1 MTAASYELARQLQ
14 RDAQNWTNH
23 YLPALLLQSFDE
35 INKNDEFNYI
45 DKIEIEIPGLPWQL
59 TDAEWKEK
67 IIKQISKYSNSSLP
81 VKVII
86 KQWLFFLKNGIFE
99 RNAIISDIKEFEI
112 FLFSVKSK
120 ISQSD
125 VESLNEV
132 FSSVNV
138 VKRLFYVH
146 SAKLVQFVLS
156 NVFQISEEKCGQFY
170 QVIQNQLAQNP
181 FKTIETAKYLFLQI
195 RQNNLKNKDELINLF
210 LINPNSQQIDDIIEW
225 KKLPVRTDE
234 LKKEI
239 IGTDV
244 FLNCTNAG
252 LVILL
257 PFLKRFFENVY
268 FVKNDAF
275 VDEISKVK
283 AIQALHFLVTGNEVE
298 NEQDLLLP
306 RILCGFEIAE
316 FIEFKGDL
324 DENTRN
330 EANELLKSVIE
341 HWQILQNTSV
351 EGLRETFLQ
360 RDGSLKIESSF
371 LLRVSNSGV
380 DVLLDSIPWG
390 FRNFK
395 LPWMQKSIITE
406 WH

>member
-35 INKNDEFNYI
+35 ISKNDEFNYI
-45 DKIEIEIPGLPWQL
+45 ERIEIEIPGLPWQL

-67 IIKQISKYSNSSLP
+67 IVKQISKYSNSSLP

-146 SAKLVQFVLS
+146 SEKFVQFVLS

-210 LINPNSQQIDDIIEW
+210 LINPNSRQIDDIIEW
-225 KKLPVRTDE
+225 EKLPVRTDE
-234 LKKEI
+234 LEKEI

-244 FLNCTNAG
+244 FLNCPNAG

>member
-1 MTAASYELARQLQ
+1 
-14 RDAQNWTNH
+14 
-23 YLPALLLQSFDE
+23 
-35 INKNDEFNYI
+35 
-45 DKIEIEIPGLPWQL
+45 
-59 TDAEWKEK
+59 
-67 IIKQISKYSNSSLP
+67 
-81 VKVII
+81 
-86 KQWLFFLKNGIFE
+86 LF
-99 RNAIISDIKEFEI
+99 R
-112 FLFSVKSK
+112 
-120 ISQSD
+120 
-125 VESLNEV
+125 
-132 FSSVNV
+132 
-138 VKRLFYVH
+138 
-146 SAKLVQFVLS
+146 
-156 NVFQISEEKCGQFY
+156 
-170 QVIQNQLAQNP
+170 
-181 FKTIETAKYLFLQI
+181 QI
-195 RQNNLKNKDELINLF
+195 RQNNLKNKDELINLL

-225 KKLPVRTDE
+225 EKLPERTDE
-234 LKKEI
+234 LEKEI

-244 FLNCTNAG
+244 FLNCPNAG

-257 PFLKRFFENVY
+257 PFLKRFFENIY
-268 FVKNDAF
+268 FVKDDAF